1 LPVLLDSPGW
11 NPTLTGET
19 VEVKVPF
26 DNIGVVT
33 ASQFDGVTAGLR
45 VNASVHA
52 PLLCVEDVFK
62 VASGKLT
69 LPGKVNQ

>member
-1 LPVLLDSPGW
+1 M
-11 NPTLTGET
+11 
-19 VEVKVPF
+19 KVPF
-26 DNIGVVT
+26 DNIGVVN

-69 LPGKVNQ
+69 LPGKVTTP